1 MFGIGEYLQWNR
13 VWVGSVW
20 LSLFDAIFRSINFD
34 TTSGFIAHCFA
45 VFDLVADGPVMN
57 FETWATWAGI
67 LVSLIL
73 GVLNFRNSSVRNKS
87 QGMLDQGNY
96 INTLNESVRLA
107 NARALRAEQ
116 ETVDVE
122 NKTDEREKRLTDKIN
137 DLEFR
142 LETVIAKN
150 ETLENKMQDMQ
161 KSQIVSQRLIE
172 EQRREIIALQ
182 GFSERLVRQVISFG
196 GIPELYKP
204 HESTQSGL

>member
-1 MFGIGEYLQWNR
+1 LFGIGEYLQWNR

-87 QGMLDQGNY
+87 QGMLDEGNY

-107 NARALRAEQ
+107 NTRALNAER

-122 NKTDEREKRLTDKIN
+122 NKGEEREKRLIKRIDELDEK
-137 DLEFR
+137 LEI
-142 LETVIAKN
+142 VVA
-150 ETLENKMQDMQ
+150 ENKLLKKEMADMHMAQ
-161 KSQIVSQRLIE
+161 VVSQRLIE

-182 GFSERLVRQVISFG
+182 GFSERLVKQVISFG

-204 HESTQSGL
+204 HISNDH

>member
-1 MFGIGEYLQWNR
+1 
-13 VWVGSVW
+13 
-20 LSLFDAIFRSINFD
+20 
-34 TTSGFIAHCFA
+34 
-45 VFDLVADGPVMN
+45 MN

-182 GFSERLVRQVISFG
+182 GFSERLVKQVISFG

-204 HESTQSGL
+204 HISNDH